1 MKKLLPLFL
10 ILVLLLSAC
19 GAGAGN
25 SDSQAASGEPSAQTA
40 DRTAETNTE
49 TSTQTNTETNTASET
64 TDHTVITFSG
74 SDVRING
81 GGARDEGAA
90 VAIRAAGTYELT
102 GESSGKALVVDTGDD
117 PMDVTVILNNARIT
131 NPAGPA
137 VHVKQAKH
145 FRLRLAEGSENVL
158 ISGTE
163 DMLQSL
169 NPEASGAAL
178 LSEDD
183 MDIEGE
189 GSLIVCGYIN
199 NGIGCKNDLDI
210 NSGSIQV
217 LAANN
222 GVRGNDSVQIKG
234 GTLVVKACGD
244 GIKASN
250 EEKEGKGF
258 VEISDGS
265 VDVETWGDGI
275 QAATELRVTG
285 GSLKIATKGDGQDGS
300 SKALKA
306 EKLVQISG
314 GSLSLDA
321 WEDGIRCGTGNVE
334 ISGGSLD
341 ILTPTDGISAGQKD
355 SGLGD
360 VRISGGELTISAGKQ
375 AVKAR
380 GAFSVAGGSVRALCG
395 SEKQSA
401 PAEGAYLLCLISGSQ
416 GDPVQLGSLGS
427 VEARQSY
434 KCLLLTSPELS
445 SGQTVT
451 VTNRV
456 GSVEATVK

>member
-1 MKKLLPLFL
+1 MKKLIP
-10 ILVLLLSAC
+10 ILLLLALLLTAC
-19 GAGAGN
+19 
-25 SDSQAASGEPSAQTA
+25 SQSGES
-40 DRTAETNTE
+40 TAETAADSSAAAE
-49 TSTQTNTETNTASET
+49 IPS
-64 TDHTVITFSG
+64 DHTVITFNG
-74 SDVRING
+74 EDVSIRG
-81 GGARDEGAA
+81 GGARDTGSA
-90 VAIRAAGTYELT
+90 VVISAAGAYEVT
-102 GESSGKALVVDTGDD
+102 GVSSEKTLVVNTGDD
-117 PMDVTVILNNARIT
+117 PMDVTLILNNVQIT
-131 NPAGPA
+131 SLSEPCIRVDQAG
-137 VHVKQAKH
+137 H
-145 FRLRLAEGSENVL
+145 FRLQLASGSQNKL
-158 ISGTE
+158 IWGEES
-163 DMLQSL
+163 MLESPDT
-169 NPEASGAAL
+169 NAAGAAL
-178 LSEDD
+178 YSADD

-189 GSLIVCGYIN
+189 GALSVCGYLN

-434 KCLLLTSPELS
+434 KCLFLASPELS